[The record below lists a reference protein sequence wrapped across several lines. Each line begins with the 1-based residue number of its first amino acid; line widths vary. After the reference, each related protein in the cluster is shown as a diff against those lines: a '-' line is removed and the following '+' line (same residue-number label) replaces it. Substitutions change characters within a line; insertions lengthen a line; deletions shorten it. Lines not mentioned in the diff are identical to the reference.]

1 MSLIDV
7 LIEEAIEY
15 LNLRLY
21 NLVVVSLN
29 NNF

>member
-29 NNF
+29 NTF